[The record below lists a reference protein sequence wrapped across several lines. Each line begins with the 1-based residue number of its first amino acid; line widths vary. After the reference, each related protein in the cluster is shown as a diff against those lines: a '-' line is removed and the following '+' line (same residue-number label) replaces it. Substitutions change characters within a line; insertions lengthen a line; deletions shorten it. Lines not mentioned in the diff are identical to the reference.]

1 MRSVAIL
8 PLVTLALACGAGS
21 SALAQN
27 YASSGQSWSS
37 SYGFSSATDRSLRL
51 QQAQVVRTAEQG
63 ADPTSVYNT
72 TNYYDNRS
80 GYIET
85 NATGDVTGD
94 QQIGDQIGQ
103 QTYSVGSL
111 NTGSNTIEVH
121 GSGNVIDAVNAARTN
136 GCVDGS
142 IREVNTTTG
151 GTAWATTDGSASA
164 ASEVSTSAATA
175 AVDPICQ

>member
-1 MRSVAIL
+1 MAG
-8 PLVTLALACGAGS
+8 AAC
-21 SALAQN
+21 AQN

-37 SYGFSSATDRSLRL
+37 TYGFSSATDRSLRL

-85 NATGDVTGD
+85 NATGDVSGD

-111 NTGSNTIEVH
+111 NTGSNTIEVN
-121 GSGNVIDAVNAARTN
+121 GSGNVVDAVNAARTN

-142 IREVNTTTG
+142 IREVSTTTG

-164 ASEVSTSAATA
+164 AGVSNSAATA
-175 AVDPICQ
+175 AIDPICQ